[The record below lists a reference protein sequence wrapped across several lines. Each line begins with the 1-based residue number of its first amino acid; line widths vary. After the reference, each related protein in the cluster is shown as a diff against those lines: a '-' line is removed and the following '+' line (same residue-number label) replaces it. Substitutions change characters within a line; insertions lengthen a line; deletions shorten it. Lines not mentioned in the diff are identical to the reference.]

1 MKHKLSIIKIGGNII
16 EDQKLLTQFLKHF
29 AKFEGYKI
37 LVHGGGKRATAISS
51 RLGIE
56 PKIVDGRRI
65 TNAKS
70 LEVTV
75 MVYGGLVNKNIVAQ
89 LQGHNCNAIGL
100 SGADG
105 NAIIA
110 EKRPVNKIDYGY
122 VGDVKSVKEAS
133 VSSLLKAKFIPVFC
147 ALTHDGKGQLFNTNA
162 DTIASEL
169 AIAMSKTFKTT
180 LYYCF
185 EKKGV
190 LSNISNEDSVIT
202 HIDQASFQKL
212 KNQKIVS
219 EGMLPKL
226 ENCFHALQKDVERV
240 CIGDITMLEPKAKLF
255 TTITL

>member
-29 AKFEGYKI
+29 AEFEGYKI
-37 LVHGGGKRATAISS
+37 LVHGGGKRATVIGSK
-51 RLGIE
+51 LGIE

-65 TNAKS
+65 TDAKS
-70 LEVTV
+70 LDVTV
-75 MVYGGLVNKNIVAQ
+75 MVYGGLINKNIVAQ
-89 LQGHNCNAIGL
+89 LQGYKCNAIGL

-105 NAIIA
+105 NTILA
-110 EKRPVNKIDYGY
+110 EKRPVNKIDFGY
-122 VGDVKSVKEAS
+122 VGDVKSVND
-133 VSSLLKAKFIPVFC
+133 VSISRLLKAEFVPVFC
-147 ALTHDGKGQLFNTNA
+147 ALTNDGMGQLFNTNA

-190 LSNISNEDSVIT
+190 LSSISNEDSVIKN
-202 HIDQASFQKL
+202 INPASYQKL
-212 KNQKIVS
+212 KNQKIIS
-219 EGMLPKL
+219 DGMLPKL
-226 ENCFHALQKDVERV
+226 ENCFHALNKDVERV
-240 CIGDITMLEPKAKLF
+240 CIGDITMLEANAKLF